1 MGVITVVD
9 IDYGHIF
16 GPFPISS
23 TAMDPTYAIGML
35 TQDTQHQGPM
45 LEIDPSINNGLA
57 RGMEWLAYINPA
69 RNEDEQNMEAYVKNK
84 EVFYRALRIIKSSEE
99 LLVWYSKDF
108 CQLIDVPEV
117 KRIPL
122 SENEKY
128 ICSRCG
134 ETFEYIFSLKAHMKF
149 KCEVGS
155 HKMRFNKQRLS
166 ISPEPESNY
175 CRKRSLEHSEDI
187 ANKKFLKDN
196 VHGIDKIM
204 FSKDYRDV
212 NSNVPN
218 HTHEKSDL
226 GSSAFRKVEKEVI
239 SSPKDENKAHI
250 SHKDKTDMKYEN
262 ERLYVPPY
270 VSLPVSSKECFVPP
284 DMLSTL
290 MMPRSMGMMNTSIKT
305 DIHSKV
311 MDTYGIGLAYPFSV
325 QNSIM
330 GNMESLSPNSR
341 KQYLMNMNST
351 LTASIPF
358 SKSANPMVE
367 KILQTSNMA
376 MLHKPLPALTQST
389 NWCAKCNTSF
399 RMTSDLVYHMR
410 SHHSKES
417 PTVIKKRDDKLK
429 CNICQETFK
438 ERHHLTRH
446 MTSHQ

>member
-84 EVFYRALRIIKSSEE
+84 EVFYRALRIIKSREE

-122 SENEKY
+122 AENEKY

-155 HKMRFNKQRLS
+155 HKMRLNKQSLS
-166 ISPEPESNY
+166 VSTELESNH

-187 ANKKFLKDN
+187 ANKKFLKEN

-204 FSKDYRDV
+204 LSKDYRDV

-218 HTHEKSDL
+218 HAHEKSDL
-226 GSSAFRKVEKEVI
+226 CSSAFRKVEKEAI
-239 SSPKDENKAHI
+239 SSPKDENKVDV
-250 SHKDKTDMKYEN
+250 SQKDKTNMKYEN
-262 ERLYVPPY
+262 DRLCVPPY
-270 VSLPVSSKECFVPP
+270 VSLPVSTKECFVPP

-290 MMPRSMGMMNTSIKT
+290 MIPRGMMNASINT
-305 DIHSKV
+305 DIHNKV
-311 MDTYGIGLAYPFSV
+311 MDTYGIGMAYPFSV

-341 KQYLMNMNST
+341 KQYLMNMNSS